1 MMCCSNCPRYLRISR
16 TCMYTFKSNLILGS
30 LILLMC
36 THAISNSNAAVLDK
50 TLVYCFDASQALSIP
65 EYTTHSSPL
74 YNRLVDF
81 KRGETRLE
89 PSLAER
95 WDISKDGKVY

>member
-50 TLVYCFDASQALSIP
+50 TLVYCIDASPTGCDADEARASP
-65 EYTTHSSPL
+65 GDTTHEKTL
-74 YNRLVDF
+74 YNQIVNF

-89 PSLAER
+89 TSLAE
-95 WDISKDGKVY
+95 